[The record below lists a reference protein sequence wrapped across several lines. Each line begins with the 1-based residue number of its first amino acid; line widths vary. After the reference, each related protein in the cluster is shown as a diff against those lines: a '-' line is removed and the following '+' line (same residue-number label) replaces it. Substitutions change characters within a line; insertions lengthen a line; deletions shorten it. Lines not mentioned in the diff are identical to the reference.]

1 MSSERAKGSVCT
13 PALLHKSGARVLWG
27 GLAQAGERV
36 CTRCLHT
43 SVQRCGCVQEGG
55 CWSTCKKCTS
65 VLLLVQG
72 WGFHV
77 LGRARRWVCTGIF
90 ALEGGGVAHRCARL
104 SVQKVCEQGA
114 SFALGRAKVLHS
126 RVCTACRCARAECAS
141 VCSHE
146 GFCTWILHVDF
157 ARLCVLHAG
166 VTEAGLVLRLLCK
179 VSVQKARVRGGLDFA
194 QARDLHICKW
204 GG

>member
-1 MSSERAKGSVCT
+1 MRWACTSRGTGVHEVLAHECATVWVC
-13 PALLHKSGARVLWG
+13 ARRGLLEH
-27 GLAQAGERV
+27 
-36 CTRCLHT
+36 
-43 SVQRCGCVQEGG
+43 VQ
-55 CWSTCKKCTS
+55 KCTS

-90 ALEGGGVAHRCARL
+90 ALEGGGGAHRCARL
-104 SVQKVCEQGA
+104 SVQKACEQGA
-114 SFALGRAKVLHS
+114 SFALGRAKVLHL

-146 GFCTWILHVDF
+146 GFCTWILHMDF

-166 VTEAGLVLRLLCK
+166 VIEAGLVLWLLCK
-179 VSVQKARVRGGLDFA
+179 VSVRRAHLKGRLDFA
-194 QARDLHICKW
+194 QARA
-204 GG
+204 